1 MCDKA
6 HFDELEDR
14 VNLLE
19 KAHEVHNAESKV
31 RFESMEKTIRL
42 QITCFK
48 WVFVSM
54 FTLLIILVLAVV
66 YGAIGEKG
74 MNSVSHAASGIIH
87 K

>member
-1 MCDKA
+1 MYNDA
-6 HFDELEDR
+6 QFEELENR
-14 VNLLE
+14 VNVLE
-19 KAHEVHNAESKV
+19 KVQEVHNAESKV
-31 RFESMEKTIRL
+31 KFENVEKTIRL

-54 FTLLIILVLAVV
+54 FTVLIILVLAVV

-74 MNSVSHAASGIIH
+74 MNSVSHAASGVIH